1 MGRIMLTKTEKK
13 CLLLLNVHGAES
25 LDTIARSQVCRA
37 LRSLES
43 KDMVKVAWVEGG
55 DYEAVQLTRNGK
67 AYLIENPKLRNPIDW
82 NKVGAIAAIIA
93 ALAAIAALF
102 IACIRLS

>member
-1 MGRIMLTKTEKK
+1 MERIKLSKIEKK
-13 CLLLLNVHGAES
+13 CLLLLNRHGSES

-43 KDMVKVAWVEGG
+43 KDMVNVAWMEGG
-55 DYEAVQLTRNGK
+55 DYEAVKLSHNGRS
-67 AYLIENPKLRNPIDW
+67 YLIENPNLRNPIDW
-82 NKVGAIAAIIA
+82 NKVSAIAAIVA

-102 IACIRLS
+102 IACTRLA

>member
-1 MGRIMLTKTEKK
+1 MERIKLSQTEKK
-13 CLLLLNVHGAES
+13 CLRLLNEHGSDA

-43 KDMVKVAWVEGG
+43 KDMVNVAWVEGG
-55 DYEAVQLTRNGK
+55 DYEAVKLSHNGRS
-67 AYLIENPKLRNPIDW
+67 YLIENPNLRNPIDW
-82 NKVGAIAAIIA
+82 AKVGAIAAIIA

-102 IACIRLS
+102 ITCTRLS